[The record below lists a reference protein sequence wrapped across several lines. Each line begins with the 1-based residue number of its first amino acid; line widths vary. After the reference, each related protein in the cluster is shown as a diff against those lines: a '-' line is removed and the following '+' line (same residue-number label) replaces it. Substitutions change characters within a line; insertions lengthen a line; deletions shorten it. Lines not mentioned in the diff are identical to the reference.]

1 MTRPCGAAFRD
12 ETTMTSLK
20 TEGAMVALQAVTR
33 KSTETTT
40 DFDAIIVG
48 TGVGGLYAIH
58 RLRKLGLKVRAFEAG
73 GGVGG
78 TWYWNRYPG
87 CRCDV
92 ESMEYSYSFSDELQQ
107 EWQWP
112 ERYGTQPE
120 ILRYIN
126 HVADRFDLR
135 RDIEFNTRVKEA
147 AFDSNTNTWTVKT
160 DKGCAVTARFCIMA
174 TGNLSTP
181 RTPSL
186 PGLESFKGKWYHT
199 GLWPHEGVD
208 FTGLRVGVIGTG
220 SSGVQSIPIIAKQ
233 AKHLYVFQRTANF
246 SLPARNAPMDPA
258 KERSHKAHY
267 PERRRAA
274 FDTPFGIAGYPP
286 PVKSALDATEEE
298 RLRAYEAKWAEGGSI
313 SYLYS
318 FTDLLINK
326 QSNETA
332 SEFVRRKIR
341 ATVKD
346 PKTAELLCPNDH
358 PIGTKRL
365 ILDTDYYETYNR
377 DNVTLVDI
385 RRKPIKEITPTG
397 LRTADGDYA
406 LDAIVFATGFDAMT
420 GAMKE
425 IDIHTDA
432 GMSVR
437 EKWEDG
443 PCTYLGIMIAGFPN
457 LFMITGPQSPGVKSQ
472 MILACEQ
479 HVDWIANCTQY
490 LRDHG
495 FSRIEAEQ
503 DAEDAWVQHNN
514 EVADRTLYPL
524 ANSWYVGANIPG
536 KPRVFMPYVGGVAAY
551 KKKCDEIAASG
562 YEGFRLG
569 ASVEEQRFA
578 AD

>member
-1 MTRPCGAAFRD
+1 MAAC
-12 ETTMTSLK
+12 TSELA
-20 TEGAMVALQAVTR
+20 T
-33 KSTETTT
+33 
-40 DFDAIIVG
+40 FDAIVVG
-48 TGVGGLYAIH
+48 AGVGGLYAIY
-58 RLRKLGLKVRAFEAG
+58 RLRNLGLKVRAFEAG
-73 GGVGG
+73 SGVGG

-92 ESMEYSYSFSDELQQ
+92 ESMEYSYSFSEELQQ
-107 EWQWP
+107 EWHWP

-147 AFDSNTNTWTVKT
+147 VFDSKTNTWTVKT
-160 DKGCAVTARFCIMA
+160 DKGDSATARFCIMA

-181 RTPSL
+181 RTPNY

-220 SSGVQSIPIIAKQ
+220 SSGIQSIPIIAKQ

-246 SLPARNAPMDPA
+246 SLPARNAPMDSN
-258 KERSHKAHY
+258 KESAHKAHY
-267 PERRRAA
+267 SERRRAA

-313 SYLYS
+313 SFLYS
-318 FTDLLINK
+318 FTDLLISNE
-326 QSNETA
+326 SNETA
-332 SEFVRRKIR
+332 SEFVRRRIR
-341 ATVKD
+341 ATVKN

-365 ILDTDYYETYNR
+365 ILDTDYYEAYNR

-385 RRKPIKEITPTG
+385 RSKPIKEITPTG
-397 LRTADGDYA
+397 LRITDTDYV

-432 GMSVR
+432 GMSIR
-437 EKWEDG
+437 EKWEHG
-443 PCTYLGIMIAGFPN
+443 PRTCLGIMIAGFPN

-479 HVDWIANCTQY
+479 HVDWISDCMQH

-495 FSRIEAEQ
+495 FSRIEAEE
-503 DAEDAWVQHNN
+503 DAEDAWVQHNT
-514 EVADRTLYPL
+514 EVANRTLYPL

-536 KPRVFMPYVGGVAAY
+536 KPRIFMPYVGGVAAY
-551 KKKCDEIAASG
+551 KKKCDEIAARG
-562 YEGFRLG
+562 YEGFRMG
-569 ASVEEQRFA
+569 AWPQEQRFA

>member
-1 MTRPCGAAFRD
+1 MSARTFEPAN
-12 ETTMTSLK
+12 
-20 TEGAMVALQAVTR
+20 
-33 KSTETTT
+33 
-40 DFDAIIVG
+40 FDAIVVG
-48 TGVGGLYAIH
+48 AGVGGLYAIY

-92 ESMEYSYSFSDELQQ
+92 ESMEYSYSFSNELQQ
-107 EWQWP
+107 EWLWP
-112 ERYGTQPE
+112 ERYGTQPQ

-135 RDIEFNTRVKEA
+135 SNIEFNTRVKEA
-147 AFDSNTNTWTVKT
+147 AFDGNTNTWKVTT
-160 DKGCAVTARFCIMA
+160 DKGTAATARFCIMA

-181 RTPSL
+181 RTPNY
-186 PGLESFKGKWYHT
+186 PGLESFNGQWYHT
-199 GLWPHEGVD
+199 GLWPHERVD

-246 SLPARNAPMDPA
+246 SLPARNAPMDLN
-258 KERSHKAHY
+258 KESAHKAHY

-274 FDTPFGIAGYPP
+274 FDTPFGIAGYPA
-286 PVKSALDATEEE
+286 PVKSALDATEDE
-298 RLRAYEAKWAEGGSI
+298 RRRAYEAKWAEGGSI
-313 SYLYS
+313 SFLYS
-318 FTDLLINK
+318 FTDLLINGE
-326 QSNETA
+326 SNETA

-346 PKTAELLCPNDH
+346 PRTAELLCPNDH

-385 RRKPIKEITPTG
+385 RSKPIEEITSTG
-397 LRTADGDYA
+397 LRTADTDYA

-432 GMSVR
+432 GVSIR
-437 EKWEDG
+437 EKWEHG
-443 PCTYLGIMIAGFPN
+443 PRTYLGIMIAGFPN

-479 HVDWIANCTQY
+479 HVDWIADCIQY
-490 LRDHG
+490 LRDHT
-495 FSRIEAEQ
+495 FSRIEAKE
-503 DAEDAWVQHNN
+503 DAEDAWVRHNN

-551 KKKCDEIAASG
+551 KKKCDEIAARG
-562 YEGFRLG
+562 YEGFRMSV
-569 ASVEEQRFA
+569 SVEEQRFA

>member
-1 MTRPCGAAFRD
+1 MAAH
-12 ETTMTSLK
+12 TSEPQK
-20 TEGAMVALQAVTR
+20 
-33 KSTETTT
+33 
-40 DFDAIIVG
+40 FDAIIVG
-48 TGVGGLYAIH
+48 AGVGGLYAIY
-58 RLRKLGLKVRAFEAG
+58 RLRKLGLRVRAFEAG

-92 ESMEYSYSFSDELQQ
+92 ESMEYSYSFSNELQQ
-107 EWQWP
+107 EWHWP

-147 AFDSNTNTWTVKT
+147 SFDSETSTWTLKT
-160 DKGCAVTARFCIMA
+160 DKGDTATARFCIMA

-181 RTPSL
+181 RTPNY
-186 PGLESFKGKWYHT
+186 PGLEGFKGNWYHT

-208 FTGLRVGVIGTG
+208 FTGLRVGVVGTG
-220 SSGVQSIPIIAKQ
+220 SSGVQSIPIIATQ

-246 SLPARNAPMDPA
+246 SLPARNAPMDSA
-258 KERSHKAHY
+258 KERAHKAQY

-274 FDTPFGIAGYPP
+274 YDTPFGIAGYPP
-286 PVKSALDATEEE
+286 PVKSALEATEEE
-298 RLRAYEAKWAEGGSI
+298 RRRAYEAKWAEGGSI
-313 SYLYS
+313 SFLYS
-318 FTDLLINK
+318 FTDLLLSK
-326 QSNETA
+326 DSNQTA
-332 SEFVRRKIR
+332 SEFVRQEIR

-346 PKTAELLCPNDH
+346 PRTAELLCPNDH

-385 RRKPIKEITPTG
+385 RSKPITEITSSG
-397 LRTADGDYA
+397 LRTADTDYA

-432 GMSVR
+432 GMSIKA
-437 EKWEDG
+437 KWEHG
-443 PCTYLGIMIAGFPN
+443 PRTYLGIMIAGFPN

-479 HVDWIANCTQY
+479 HVDWIADCVQY
-490 LRDHG
+490 IRNRG
-495 FSRIEAEQ
+495 FAYIEAEEE
-503 DAEDAWVQHNN
+503 AEDAWLQHNN

-536 KPRVFMPYVGGVAAY
+536 KPRIFMPYVGGVSAY
-551 KKKCDEIAASG
+551 KKKCDEVAARG
-562 YEGFRLG
+562 YEGFRFDRYV
-569 ASVEEQRFA
+569 AEQLFA
-578 AD
+578 AK

>member
-1 MTRPCGAAFRD
+1 MSAR
-12 ETTMTSLK
+12 TSEPA
-20 TEGAMVALQAVTR
+20 T
-33 KSTETTT
+33 
-40 DFDAIIVG
+40 FDAIVVG
-48 TGVGGLYAIH
+48 AGVGGLRAIH
-58 RLRKLGLKVRAFEAG
+58 RLRKLDLKVRAFEAG

-92 ESMEYSYSFSDELQQ
+92 ESLEYSYSFSDELQQ
-107 EWQWP
+107 EWHWP

-120 ILRYIN
+120 ILRYID

-135 RDIEFNTRVKEA
+135 RDIEFNTRVKQA
-147 AFDSNTNTWTVKT
+147 VFDSDTNTWTVTT
-160 DKGCAVTARFCIMA
+160 DKGTAVTARFCVMA

-181 RTPSL
+181 RTPNY
-186 PGLESFKGKWYHT
+186 PGLQSFKGKWYHT

-246 SLPARNAPMDPA
+246 SLPARNAPMNRD
-258 KERSHKAHY
+258 KESAHKAHY

-274 FDTPFGIAGYPP
+274 FDTPFGIAGYPA

-298 RLRAYEAKWAEGGSI
+298 RLCAYEAKWAEGGSI
-313 SYLYS
+313 SFLYS
-318 FTDLLINK
+318 YTDLLINK
-326 QSNETA
+326 ESNETA

-341 ATVKD
+341 ATLKD

-385 RRKPIKEITPTG
+385 RSRPIEEITSTE
-397 LRTADGDYA
+397 LRTADIDYA

-432 GMSVR
+432 GMSIR
-437 EKWEDG
+437 EKWEHG
-443 PCTYLGIMIAGFPN
+443 PRTYLGIMIAGFPN

-479 HVDWIANCTQY
+479 HVDWIADCIQY
-490 LRDHG
+490 LRDHA
-495 FSRIEAEQ
+495 FSRIEAEE
-503 DAEDAWVQHNN
+503 DAEDAWVRHNN

-562 YEGFRLG
+562 YEGFRMG
-569 ASVEEQRFA
+569 VSVQDQRLA

>member
-1 MTRPCGAAFRD
+1 LSARTPQTAR
-12 ETTMTSLK
+12 
-20 TEGAMVALQAVTR
+20 
-33 KSTETTT
+33 
-40 DFDAIIVG
+40 FDAIVVG
-48 TGVGGLYAIH
+48 AGVGGLYAIY
-58 RLRKLGLKVRAFEAG
+58 RLRKLGLKVRCFEAG

-92 ESMEYSYSFSDELQQ
+92 ESMEYSYSFSNALQQ
-107 EWQWP
+107 EWHWP

-120 ILRYIN
+120 ILRYVN

-135 RDIEFNTRVKEA
+135 RDIEFNTRVKQVI
-147 AFDSNTNTWTVKT
+147 FDSKTNKWTVKT
-160 DKGCAVTARFCIMA
+160 DKGTAATARFCIMA

-181 RTPSL
+181 RTPNY

-246 SLPARNAPMDPA
+246 SLPARNAPLDPD
-258 KERSHKAHY
+258 KESAHKAQY

-274 FDTPFGIAGYPP
+274 FDTPFGIAGYPA
-286 PVKSALDATEEE
+286 PVKSALDAAEED

-313 SYLYS
+313 SFLYS
-318 FTDLLINK
+318 FRDLLINK
-326 QSNETA
+326 ESNETA
-332 SEFVRRKIR
+332 SEYVRRKIR

-385 RRKPIKEITPTG
+385 RSKPIKEITPTG
-397 LRTADGDYA
+397 LRTADADYS

-443 PCTYLGIMIAGFPN
+443 PRTYLGIMIAGFPN

-479 HVDWIANCTQY
+479 HVDWIADCVQY
-490 LRDHG
+490 LRDHR
-495 FSRIEAEQ
+495 FSRI
-503 DAEDAWVQHNN
+503 DAEEDAEAAWVQHNN
-514 EVADRTLYPL
+514 DVADRTLYPL

-551 KKKCDEIAASG
+551 KKKCDEIAARG

-569 ASVEEQRFA
+569 VRVEDQRFA

>member
-1 MTRPCGAAFRD
+1 MPTYASEP
-12 ETTMTSLK
+12 K
-20 TEGAMVALQAVTR
+20 Y
-33 KSTETTT
+33 
-40 DFDAIIVG
+40 DAIIVG
-48 TGVGGLYAIH
+48 AGVGGLYAIY
-58 RLRKLGLKVRAFEAG
+58 RLRKLGLSVRAFEAG
-73 GGVGG
+73 GDVGG

-92 ESMEYSYSFSDELQQ
+92 ESLEYSYSFSDELQQ
-107 EWQWP
+107 DWRWP

-126 HVADRFDLR
+126 HVADHFDLR
-135 RDIEFNTRVKEA
+135 REIEFNTRVRQA
-147 AFDSNTNTWTVKT
+147 VFDSKTDTWTIKT
-160 DKGCAVTARFCIMA
+160 DKGHVVTARFCIMA

-181 RTPSL
+181 RTPDY
-186 PGLESFKGKWYHT
+186 PGLGSFKGQWYHT

-246 SLPARNAPMDPA
+246 TLPARNVPMDPT
-258 KERSHKAHY
+258 KERMHKENY

-286 PVKSALDATEEE
+286 PVKSALEATDEE
-298 RLRAYEAKWAEGGSI
+298 RRRLYEAKWAEGGSI
-313 SYLYS
+313 SFLYS
-318 FTDLLINK
+318 FTDLLVNK
-326 QSNETA
+326 ASNETA
-332 SEFVRRKIR
+332 SEFVRQKIR
-341 ATVKD
+341 ATVKN

-377 DNVTLVDI
+377 DNVTLVDV
-385 RRKPIKEITPTG
+385 RSKPIKEITATG
-397 LRTADGDYA
+397 LRTEDTEYA

-432 GMSVR
+432 GLSI
-437 EKWEDG
+437 EQKWQDG
-443 PCTYLGIMIAGFPN
+443 PRTYLGIMMTGFPN

-479 HVDWIANCTQY
+479 HVDWIADCLQY
-490 LRDHG
+490 LRERG
-495 FSRIEAEQ
+495 CSRIEAEQ
-503 DAEDAWVQHNN
+503 EAEDAWVRHNN

-536 KPRVFMPYVGGVAAY
+536 KPRVFMPYVGGITAY
-551 KKKCDEIAASG
+551 KMKCDQVVAQG

-569 ASVEEQRFA
+569 RSVEGQRFA
-578 AD
+578 AE